1 MVGLTVGA
9 KDSLAHRLRVST
21 ADAAGVAKPRPLGN
35 ATVETRLRFG
45 DTAAAD
51 LAPVALQAGIEDAV
65 QGIVRLSLPAD
76 HALKPGVYFWEAD
89 LLQAGERI
97 TIGAGQLAVLPTLF
111 ES

>member
-1 MVGLTVGA
+1 MIDLAVGA

-21 ADAAGVAKPRPLGN
+21 VDNRGVAKPRPLGN

-51 LAPVALQAGIEDAV
+51 LAPVALQADIEDAV

-76 HALKPGVYFWEAD
+76 PHLPGATTRSRPAC
-89 LLQAGERI
+89 AGDRE
-97 TIGAGQLAVLPTLF
+97 TIGEGRMTVRPSLF
-111 ES
+111 A